1 MRNKEGWRRLDRL
14 LFWLCLVG
22 GVLGTVAAV
31 LDFGLGARFRPDKL
45 VEYTILVWT
54 PFAVYVAVR
63 WVLLGFV
70 TGKEQ

>member
-1 MRNKEGWRRLDRL
+1 
-14 LFWLCLVG
+14 
-22 GVLGTVAAV
+22 VAAV